1 MSESLSGP
9 SIRCSAPN
17 ISECRCGDD
26 ANVIKSLDESSCNS
40 PCDGDPSRGM
50 CGGICPVEGPGIANV
65 YTKTD
70 TVSQE
75 SSALTS
81 QATSTPEPSVL
92 SKAPESITSSDTS
105 STPDAQQT
113 GGLISPAGPAPEAP
127 STFTSVIVPP
137 ESQASA
143 SLTTVVPPP
152 GEATTPCS
160 TEENSAL
167 VSGAQA
173 SLSVTTVVSP
183 PENASTPCP
192 AKDTSVLVLSEAQA
206 SVSSTAVAP
215 PQGEATTPCPS
226 EGISSSKEPAV
237 VTVPQTTGT
246 CSEDAN
252 GFTTSI
258 KTSVPSASESLT
270 TVTPAMYTSD
280 ITPTVTPQGYPDPQI
295 SGQQATEKT
304 TNSTSD
310 PTPESPNYVSASTLW
325 TRLSDGV
332 TPTGQPPVPAQVTG
346 SDSTHSMVP
355 PLATIG
361 GLALIAAFIV

>member
-1 MSESLSGP
+1 
-9 SIRCSAPN
+9 
-17 ISECRCGDD
+17 
-26 ANVIKSLDESSCNS
+26 
-40 PCDGDPSRGM
+40 M
-50 CGGICPVEGPGIANV
+50 CGGTCPAEGPGIANV

-70 TVSQE
+70 AVSQE

-81 QATSTPEPSVL
+81 QATSIPEPSVL
-92 SKAPESITSSDTS
+92 SEAPESLTSSETS
-105 STPDAQQT
+105 STPEAQQT

-127 STFTSVIVPP
+127 STFASVIVSS

-143 SLTTVVPPP
+143 SLTTVAPPP
-152 GEATTPCS
+152 GKATTPC
-160 TEENSAL
+160 
-167 VSGAQA
+167 
-173 SLSVTTVVSP
+173 
-183 PENASTPCP
+183 P
-192 AKDTSVLVLSEAQA
+192 AEDTSALVLSEAQA

-215 PQGEATTPCPS
+215 PPGEATTPCPS
-226 EGISSSKEPAV
+226 EGISSSEEPAV
-237 VTVPQTTGT
+237 VTVPLTTGT

-252 GFTTSI
+252 GFTASI
-258 KTSVPSASESLT
+258 KTSVPSASESPT

-280 ITPTVTPQGYPDPQI
+280 TTSAVTPQGYPDAQV

-304 TNSTSD
+304 TNSTSN

>member
-1 MSESLSGP
+1 
-9 SIRCSAPN
+9 
-17 ISECRCGDD
+17 
-26 ANVIKSLDESSCNS
+26 
-40 PCDGDPSRGM
+40 M
-50 CGGICPVEGPGIANV
+50 CGGICPAEGPGIANV

-70 TVSQE
+70 AVSQE

-81 QATSTPEPSVL
+81 QATSIPSE
-92 SKAPESITSSDTS
+92 APESVSSSETS
-105 STPDAQQT
+105 STSEAQQT

-127 STFTSVIVPP
+127 STFTSVIVASG
-137 ESQASA
+137 SQTSA
-143 SLTTVVPPP
+143 SLTNAASPP
-152 GEATTPCS
+152 GEVTTPCS
-160 TEENSAL
+160 TEENSAV

-173 SLSVTTVVSP
+173 SLPVTIVVSP
-183 PENASTPCP
+183 PEEASTPCP
-192 AKDTSVLVLSEAQA
+192 AEDTSAPVLSEAQA

-226 EGISSSKEPAV
+226 EGISSSEEPAV
-237 VTVPQTTGT
+237 VTVPQTTET

-258 KTSVPSASESLT
+258 KASVPSASESPT

-280 ITPTVTPQGYPDPQI
+280 TTSAVTPQGYPDPQV

>member
-1 MSESLSGP
+1 MAVTILGSIQALPDIMLFFDSG
-9 SIRCSAPN
+9 
-17 ISECRCGDD
+17 SECRCGDD

-50 CGGICPVEGPGIANV
+50 CGGICPAEGPGIANV

-70 TVSQE
+70 AVSQE

-81 QATSTPEPSVL
+81 QATSIPSE
-92 SKAPESITSSDTS
+92 APESVTSSETS
-105 STPDAQQT
+105 STPEAQQT

-127 STFTSVIVPP
+127 STFTSVIVAS

-143 SLTTVVPPP
+143 SLTTAVPPP
-152 GEATTPCS
+152 GKATTPCS

-173 SLSVTTVVSP
+173 SLSVTTVVSL
-183 PENASTPCP
+183 PEEASTPCP
-192 AKDTSVLVLSEAQA
+192 AEDTSAIVLSEGQA
-206 SVSSTAVAP
+206 VSSTAVAP
-215 PQGEATTPCPS
+215 PPGEATTPCPS
-226 EGISSSKEPAV
+226 EGISSSEEPAV

-252 GFTTSI
+252 GFTTSV
-258 KTSVPSASESLT
+258 KTSVPSASEIPT

-280 ITPTVTPQGYPDPQI
+280 TPSAVTSQGYPDPQI

-332 TPTGQPPVPAQVTG
+332 TPTGHPPVPAQVTG